1 MRQVVDREPGFRPR
15 REHACDRDPPWGE
28 AFPDEENDAERLL
41 DDPVSEIKNTESSK
55 RDEAKKRE

>member
-1 MRQVVDREPGFRPR
+1 MVIRAAFVKARR
-15 REHACDRDPPWGE
+15 REVADDHTVA
-28 AFPDEENDAERLL
+28 DEKNDAERLL